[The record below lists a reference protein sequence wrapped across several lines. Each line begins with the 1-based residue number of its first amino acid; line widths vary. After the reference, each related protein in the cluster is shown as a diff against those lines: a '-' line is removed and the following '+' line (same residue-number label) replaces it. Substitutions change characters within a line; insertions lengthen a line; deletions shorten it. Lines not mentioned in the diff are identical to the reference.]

1 MRRNQVFEL
10 NETALILGVLAMFF
24 SYHVPPDFEQEWHSI
39 GEVMERYFAHHQA
52 AKTQAAAK
60 SQTTVIAKVATPE
73 NPFLESML
81 RVALIVLVGGAMLC
95 TLCYFMSLD
104 REHALGLKKEPPK
117 LELKTDF
124 FAQPAYALDQNQ
136 TNKTQLQSSSL
147 SSHYTPAFGLPRRFG
162 CND

>member
-1 MRRNQVFEL
+1 
-10 NETALILGVLAMFF
+10 
-24 SYHVPPDFEQEWHSI
+24 
-39 GEVMERYFAHHQA
+39 MERYFAHHQA